1 MPLRRVG
8 YADMTELTDRSEADG
23 ELRFAALML
32 VVSVVVLVAIIR
44 EARADAD

>member
-1 MPLRRVG
+1 
-8 YADMTELTDRSEADG
+8 MTELTDRSEADG